1 MENLINSIS
10 CLTIGQIAGNAT
22 FIVAALSAVLEVT
35 PVKYNPWSDLI
46 QWIGRKM
53 NGKLIERIEEQDKK
67 IDYLTKIVDEN
78 EVDRL
83 RYEILRFSN
92 TLRNGQKHTEDEFDH
107 IIEITEKYHLIIAR
121 QNFTNGKI
129 DLEYAYILEKYS
141 ECQHNNSFL

>member
-1 MENLINSIS
+1 MENLIDTIS
-10 CLTIGQIAGNAT
+10 CMTVGQIAGNAT
-22 FIVAALSAVLEVT
+22 FFLAALSAFIEVT

-67 IDYLTKIVDEN
+67 IDYLMKMVDEN

-92 TLRNGQKHTEDEFDH
+92 SCRNGQKHTEEEFDH
-107 IIEITEKYHLIIAR
+107 IIEVTEKYHLIIAR
-121 QNFTNGKI
+121 QNLTNGKI
-129 DLEYAYILEKYS
+129 DLEYAYILDTYR

>member
-1 MENLINSIS
+1 M
-10 CLTIGQIAGNAT
+10 TVGQIAGNAT
-22 FIVAALSAVLEVT
+22 FFLAALSAILEVT
-35 PVKYNPWSDLI
+35 PIKYNPWSDLL

-53 NGKLIERIEEQDKK
+53 NGKLIAHIEEQDKK
-67 IDYLTKIVDEN
+67 IDQLVKMVDEN

-92 TLRNGQKHTEDEFDH
+92 SCRNGQKHTEDEFDH

-121 QNFTNGKI
+121 QNLTNGKI
-129 DLEYAYILEKYS
+129 DLEYAYILETYR